1 MAKTNGNLL
10 EEFKSNQI
18 KSNQIKLHQIKSNQV
33 AYQSK
38 GKRYF
43 VAADKRSRTLIKHK
57 LLQTSWTALC
67 GAVAVLEALVLAWWA
82 EKLYQV
88 WSRLYSFVVAI
99 RLPWQARTE
108 VEAVA
113 EATPVAVTP
122 KRSRRQQPVD
132 ARDVCYNL
140 LML

>member
-1 MAKTNGNLL
+1 M
-10 EEFKSNQI
+10 
-18 KSNQIKLHQIKSNQV
+18 
-33 AYQSK
+33 
-38 GKRYF
+38 
-43 VAADKRSRTLIKHK
+43 HK

-108 VEAVA
+108 AEAVVEAA
-113 EATPVAVTP
+113 PVAVTP